1 MYGTDIT
8 TMSAGATSYCYT
20 CGVII
25 ALCIDRS
32 NRINQYVYFYF
43 LSRQHFCI
51 ISKSILGSTVSHL
64 MAVSSYPEW
73 RQWSCTQ
80 ACQINTLQWWVILE
94 QHPVVVVVGF
104 QFLAPVLTVSL
115 FCIQYSNKVSTSAS
129 QETLGHIIQSN
140 EPLLLN
146 ILQHGWSGYWFYS
159 VLKCIFFPIAGKKRS
174 SLHASQFAS

>member
-1 MYGTDIT
+1 
-8 TMSAGATSYCYT
+8 MSAGGSSYCNT

-32 NRINQYVYFYF
+32 NRINQYVCFYF

-94 QHPVVVVVGF
+94 QHPVVVVVGPPMGF
-104 QFLAPVLTVSL
+104 QFLAPVLTVSH

-146 ILQHGWSGYWFYS
+146 ILQHEHEVVWLLVLLYS
-159 VLKCIFFPIAGKKRS
+159 VLK
-174 SLHASQFAS
+174 